1 MNNREIIKINLK
13 KHWRGYE
20 AFLILIAVLEGL
32 MMVYGIM
39 NFDFSDYRR
48 RLYFSS
54 YVFLFIISVIA
65 MIINRICL
73 KRPKLGKA
81 DISNVCIYNGVLIF
95 WSAVISALDI
105 NGGGYPVTYMT
116 ILAAVGSIS
125 SLPPLIYSCYA
136 LCSSAAMIAI
146 VKIMGE
152 GGTFQLHTPFFLNH
166 FIFLLVVIAVET
178 RNYHSVKQQYL
189 LEQQLEELAC
199 IDGLTG
205 ISNRR
210 SLDSYMEK
218 LMEEDST
225 FSFVLLDVD
234 NFKSINDTYGHQE
247 GDTSLISI
255 AHILTEI
262 FGEHVFRYGGDEFAV
277 ISFESAESTAEKMA
291 LVNRRLKERDTEYL
305 IQTCSGVYYNEKE
318 DDERRIF
325 ERADSA
331 LYEAKQNG
339 KARSVIYGTSYIRC
353 DV

>member
-1 MNNREIIKINLK
+1 MNNREIIKLNLK
-13 KHWRGYE
+13 KHWREYE
-20 AFLILIAVLEGL
+20 AFLILIAALEGL
-32 MMVYGIM
+32 MMIYGVM
-39 NFDFSDYRR
+39 NFDFSNFKRQ
-48 RLYFSS
+48 LYFTC
-54 YVFLFIISVIA
+54 YVFLFCCSVAA

-73 KRPKLGKA
+73 KRPKLENLS
-81 DISNVCIYNGVLIF
+81 ISNVCVYNSVLIF

-116 ILAAVGSIS
+116 ILAAIGSIS
-125 SLPPLIYSCYA
+125 SVPPLMYSVFA
-136 LCSSAAMIAI
+136 LCSSAGMITI
-146 VKIMGE
+146 VKIMGA
-152 GGTFQLHTPFFLNH
+152 GGTFQLHIPFFLNH
-166 FIFLLVVIAVET
+166 IIFLLVVIAVEA

-218 LMEEDST
+218 LMEEGSS

-277 ISFESAESTAEKMA
+277 ISFENAESTAEKMA
-291 LVNRRLKERDTEYL
+291 LVNRRLRERNIEYVL
-305 IQTCSGVYYNEKE
+305 QTCSGVYYNEE
-318 DDERRIF
+318 RDDERRIF

-339 KARSVIYGTSYIRC
+339 KARSVIYGTSAYK
-353 DV
+353 V

>member
-1 MNNREIIKINLK
+1 MNNREIIKLNLK
-13 KHWRGYE
+13 KNWHGYE
-20 AFLILIAVLEGL
+20 AFLILIAALEG
-32 MMVYGIM
+32 MMMIYGAI
-39 NFDFSDYRR
+39 NFDFGDIKRK
-48 RLYFSS
+48 LYFTC
-54 YVFLFIISVIA
+54 YVFLFICSILAITV
-65 MIINRICL
+65 NRICM

-81 DISNVCIYNGVLIF
+81 AISNVCIYNGVLIF

-136 LCSSAAMIAI
+136 LCSSAGMIAI
-146 VKIMGE
+146 VKFMGE
-152 GGTFQLHTPFFLNH
+152 GGTFRLHIPFFLNH

-178 RNYHSVKQQYL
+178 RNYHTVKQQYL
-189 LEQQLEELAC
+189 LEQQLEKLAC

-218 LMEEDST
+218 LLEEDST

-234 NFKSINDTYGHQE
+234 NFKSINDTYGHGE

-262 FGEHVFRYGGDEFAV
+262 FGENVFRYGGDEFAV
-277 ISFESAESTAEKMA
+277 ISFENAEATAEKMA
-291 LVNRRLKERDTEYL
+291 LVNRRLRERNTEYIL
-305 IQTCSGVYYNEKE
+305 QTCSGVYYNEDS

-325 ERADSA
+325 ERADHA

-339 KARSVIYGTSYIRC
+339 KARSVIYGTS
-353 DV
+353 VHKV

>member
-1 MNNREIIKINLK
+1 MNNREIIKLNLK
-13 KHWRGYE
+13 KHWHGYE

-32 MMVYGIM
+32 MMVYGII
-39 NFDFSDYRR
+39 NFDFSDMKR
-48 RLYFSS
+48 RLYFFS
-54 YVFLFIISVIA
+54 YIFLFVISVIA

-73 KRPKLGKA
+73 KRPKLENLS
-81 DISNVCIYNGVLIF
+81 ISNVCIYNAVLIF

-116 ILAAVGSIS
+116 ILAAIGSIS
-125 SLPPLIYSCYA
+125 SVPPLMYSFFA
-136 LCSSAAMIAI
+136 LCSSAGMIAI
-146 VKIMGE
+146 VRFMGA
-152 GGTFQLHTPFFLNH
+152 GGTFQLHIPFFLNH

-178 RNYHSVKQQYL
+178 RNYRSVKQQYL

-199 IDGLTG
+199 IDGLTK

-210 SLDSYMEK
+210 SLDSYLEK
-218 LMEEDST
+218 LLEEDST

-255 AHILTEI
+255 AEILKDI

-277 ISFESAESTAEKMA
+277 ISFENAEVTAEKMA
-291 LVNRRLKERDTEYL
+291 LVNRRLKERNTEYL
-305 IQTCSGVYYNEKE
+305 LQTCSGVYYNEQE

-339 KARSVIYGTSYIRC
+339 KARSVIYGTSVY
-353 DV
+353 